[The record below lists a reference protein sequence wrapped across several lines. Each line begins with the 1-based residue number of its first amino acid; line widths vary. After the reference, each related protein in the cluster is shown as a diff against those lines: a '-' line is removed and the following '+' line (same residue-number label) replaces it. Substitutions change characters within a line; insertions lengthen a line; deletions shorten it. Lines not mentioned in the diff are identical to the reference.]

1 MHMKLS
7 HRNRGQVQQT
17 KCSLICKI
25 RSLINCNFMPIVSK
39 NKTKIPNRDMQ
50 GSGPLCQVELQLL
63 WKLNSQEISTYIV
76 KLSRNMKEVLK
87 NIF

>member
-1 MHMKLS
+1 VHMKLS

-25 RSLINCNFMPIVSK
+25 RSLVNCNFMPIFSK

-50 GSGPLCQVELQLL
+50 GSGPLCQVFFESRTLCQVAL
-63 WKLNSQEISTYIV
+63 EV
-76 KLSRNMKEVLK
+76 KLTRDLNLYCEAV
-87 NIF
+87 